1 MVQVITLVS
10 MFVLVALDQLI
21 KLLAIDYL
29 KPVGSFPLID
39 GFIQLNYAENTGAAF
54 GSFSGYTN
62 LLSIFTLVVIVLGI
76 GALMFK
82 KIKFGVE
89 YVCVALII
97 AGGLGNLIDRVFRGF
112 VVDYIEPL
120 FIDFA
125 IFNFADILVTCS
137 AIVLIVWLLYDIYR
151 DSKKEKEL
159 KNEWIIDWSSRRI
172 SRWKNW

>member
-1 MVQVITLVS
+1 MLQVITLVS
-10 MFVLVALDQLI
+10 MLVLVALDQLI
-21 KLLAIDYL
+21 KLLVIDYL
-29 KPVGSFPLID
+29 KPIGSYPLID

-62 LLSIFTLVVIVLGI
+62 LLSIFTLVLIIVGTV
-76 GALMFK
+76 ALMLK

-137 AIVLIVWLLYDIYR
+137 CIVLVVWMLYEIYR
-151 DSKKEKEL
+151 ESKIEKAKKDE
-159 KNEWIIDWSSRRI
+159 
-172 SRWKNW
+172 